1 MTDLTLLRIGR
12 EDDGLTQGVLLKD
25 GIAFAVTLER
35 PWKDNEPSVS
45 CIPASTYDCKRY
57 SSEMYPNT
65 FEITG
70 VPGRTKI
77 LFHKGNEIPDTIGC
91 VLVGE
96 KYVDLGIGES
106 GLGFDEFMK
115 KFAKVDSFTL
125 SILDVNKY
133 LPTI

>member
-1 MTDLTLLRIGR
+1 MTDLELLRIGR

-35 PWKDNEPSVS
+35 PWRENEPDVS
-45 CIPASTYDCKRY
+45 CIPAGTYTCMRY
-57 SSEMYPNT
+57 HSEKYKNT

-77 LFHKGNEIPDTIGC
+77 LFHRGNEIPDTLGC

-106 GLGFDEFMK
+106 GLGFDEFLS
-115 KFAKVDSFTL
+115 KFKDRDSFIL
-125 SILDVNKY
+125 SVIDVGKY
-133 LPTI
+133 LPTA